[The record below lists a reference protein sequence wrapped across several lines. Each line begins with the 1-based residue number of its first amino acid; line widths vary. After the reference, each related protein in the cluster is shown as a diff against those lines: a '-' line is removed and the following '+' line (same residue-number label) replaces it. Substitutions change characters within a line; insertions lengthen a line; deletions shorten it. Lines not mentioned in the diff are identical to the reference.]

1 MLDAWVH
8 CKECNTSVLTHDEF
22 DPDSS
27 SSIAVVACPV
37 CGRTERYDPSGLDWG
52 ELPPIPEEQDD
63 E

>member
-1 MLDAWVH
+1 M
-8 CKECNTSVLTHDEF
+8 LTHDEF

-52 ELPPIPEEQDD
+52 ELPPTPEEQDD